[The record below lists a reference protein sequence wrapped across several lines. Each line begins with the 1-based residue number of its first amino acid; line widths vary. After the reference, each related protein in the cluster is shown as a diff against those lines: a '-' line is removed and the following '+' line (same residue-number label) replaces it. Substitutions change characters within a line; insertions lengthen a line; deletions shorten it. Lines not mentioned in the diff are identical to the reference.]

1 MYFLWWMS
9 VITIFYEDGYHPE
22 QDNVWVISFTAV
34 LLALWFLKK
43 WLVKTLK
50 YYFLKTSIICI
61 KVFNYF
67 CITECFIDVVLYF
80 FSNFW
85 MMRKKVKTLYFFL
98 MWVFGFFVLLSFDL
112 FMEGI
117 VFELLE
123 WNGTTKN
130 DWFFVLWWG
139 FVVVWFLYGIIMLYR
154 KINLVKD

>member
-1 MYFLWWMS
+1 MYFLWWIS
-9 VITIFYEDGYHPE
+9 VITIFYEDGYQPE

-117 VFELLE
+117 VFEWLE

-130 DWFFVLWWG
+130 DWFFALWWG